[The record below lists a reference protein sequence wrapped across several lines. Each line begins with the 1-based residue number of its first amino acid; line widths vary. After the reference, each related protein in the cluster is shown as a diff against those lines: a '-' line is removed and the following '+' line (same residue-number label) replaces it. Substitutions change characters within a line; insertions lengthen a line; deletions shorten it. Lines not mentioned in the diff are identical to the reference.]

1 MKLSSRGTGITRQM
15 KRYFVLRNR
24 TLQCFR
30 VEPQRGMNY
39 SLGGVVDKNADS
51 DLSASLLLT
60 ADASVHVECSSMS
73 KSKSDKKSEKKVDEK
88 NGDINNNSTSL
99 LTITTPGKTFNIR
112 LRGGKHAQ
120 TEATFISQL
129 RKTIEMAKSGTT

>member
-30 VEPQRGMNY
+30 AEPQRGISY
-39 SLGGVVDKNADS
+39 SLGGVVNKNADS
-51 DLSASLLLT
+51 ELSASLLLT
-60 ADASVHVECSSMS
+60 ADTSVHVEYGGGIS
-73 KSKSDKKSEKKVDEK
+73 KSKDDKKSKIE
-88 NGDINNNSTSL
+88 NSNNSTSL
-99 LTITTPGKTFNIR
+99 LTIKTPGKTFNIR
-112 LRGGKHAQ
+112 LRAGKHSQ

-129 RKTIEMAKSGTT
+129 RKSIEMAKLGKTYIQ